1 MRTPPPATP
10 PRPIARPP
18 PRTADVSADA
28 SALFEALD
36 ADRSGAVSLAE
47 ARRSIP
53 TLGWEMPSDGYIDG
67 LWRVYDLDG
76 SGLLGPDEFGR
87 LLAVL
92 RNHTPSRHTVR
103 NPLSQA
109 GPSPPPPRPL
119 PRPVRGGGERQPQPQ
134 PQPQP
139 EPEPEPELMDGA
151 APSAAMMIAAN
162 AAAMSEDELTDLTY
176 AFQAA
181 DMDGGGAI
189 DAAEFTMMLSVMGCE
204 ISPAQVERVIQE
216 AEQGFAAW
224 MKAADAEN
232 VKKCTAVWDEF
243 DADKSGTMD
252 RTEINLMLGK
262 LREMGFSPTPI
273 SEADMNDGELSFD
286 EFVAWFLAQEGLPAE
301 FSAPDANATAGGL
314 GKAKAKKKGKL
325 RLKISAAL
333 RTSKRVAMGAAQP
346 RVSPFSP
353 VLCTA

>member
-1 MRTPPPATP
+1 
-10 PRPIARPP
+10 
-18 PRTADVSADA
+18 
-28 SALFEALD
+28 
-36 ADRSGAVSLAE
+36 
-47 ARRSIP
+47 
-53 TLGWEMPSDGYIDG
+53 
-67 LWRVYDLDG
+67 
-76 SGLLGPDEFGR
+76 
-87 LLAVL
+87 
-92 RNHTPSRHTVR
+92 
-103 NPLSQA
+103 
-109 GPSPPPPRPL
+109 
-119 PRPVRGGGERQPQPQ
+119 
-134 PQPQP
+134 
-139 EPEPEPELMDGA
+139 MDGA

-176 AFQAA
+176 AFNAA

-189 DAAEFTMMLSVMGCE
+189 DGDEFAMMLSVMGCE
-204 ISPAQVERVIQE
+204 ISPAQVERVIKE

-224 MKAADAEN
+224 MKAADEEN

-301 FSAPDANATAGGL
+301 FSAPNANATAGGL
-314 GKAKAKKKGKL
+314 GKAKKKGKL

-346 RVSPFSP
+346 RISPFF
-353 VLCTA
+353 CTTWPRRCVQAPTTC